1 MKAKSIS
8 FAQLL
13 IITMVAGA
21 FCVVGS
27 ICFAQ
32 GRDTTT
38 STATNPHL
46 RPETATA
53 GQTKVSPK
61 DNTFLVN
68 ASTSNAVEVEDGKIG
83 QRAGSAEVKKLAGRM
98 VADHSKANKE
108 LIDLAKRKGV
118 ALNTS
123 GVTAEIKMA
132 SGPEFDRQFLAML
145 ETNHKKAITDFEREA
160 KSGDD
165 SDLRAYANRQLP
177 SLREHLSMVQQVI
190 HKTGS
195 VSR

>member
-1 MKAKSIS
+1 MKSKLTSL
-8 FAQLL
+8 AQVLSVV
-13 IITMVAGA
+13 IAGGA
-21 FCVVGS
+21 LCMAAA
-27 ICFAQ
+27 IALAQ
-32 GRDTTT
+32 ERDT

-46 RPETATA
+46 RPQTAAA

-83 QRAGSAEVKKLAGRM
+83 QRAGSAEVKKVSARM
-98 VADHSKANKE
+98 VADHGKANKE

-123 GVTAEIKMA
+123 GITAQIKMA
-132 SGPEFDRQFLAML
+132 PGPEFDRQFLAML
-145 ETNHKKAITDFEREA
+145 ETNHKKAIAEFEKEA

-165 SDLRAYANRQLP
+165 SDLRAYANRELP
-177 SLREHLSMVQQVI
+177 TLHEHLTMVQQAI

>member
-1 MKAKSIS
+1 MNSMKAKSTS
-8 FAQLL
+8 LP
-13 IITMVAGA
+13 IIIAAGA
-21 FCVVGS
+21 FCITSS
-27 ICFAQ
+27 IVMAQ
-32 GRDTTT
+32 GRDTES
-38 STATNPHL
+38 STVTNPHL
-46 RPETATA
+46 RPQTAAA
-53 GQTKVSPK
+53 GQTKISPK

-68 ASTSNAVEVEDGKIG
+68 ASTSNAREVEDGKIG
-83 QRAGSAEVKKLAGRM
+83 QRAGSAEVKKVSARM
-98 VADHSKANKE
+98 VADHGKANKE

-123 GVTAEIKMA
+123 GVKAQIAMA
-132 SGPEFDRQFLAML
+132 PGPEFDRQFLAML
-145 ETNHKKAITDFEREA
+145 ETEHKKDIGEFEKEA

-177 SLREHLSMVQQVI
+177 TLREHLAMVQQTI

>member
-1 MKAKSIS
+1 MKAKSTWLPIV
-8 FAQLL
+8 AV
-13 IITMVAGA
+13 VAGA
-21 FCVVGS
+21 FCITSSVAM
-27 ICFAQ
+27 AQ
-32 GRDTTT
+32 GRSTDT

-46 RPETATA
+46 KPQTDA
-53 GQTKVSPK
+53 GTQAKVSPK

-68 ASTSNAVEVEDGKIG
+68 ASSSNATEVEDGKIG
-83 QRAGSAEVKKLAGRM
+83 EKAGGAEVKKVAARM
-98 VADHSKANKE
+98 VADHGKANKE

-118 ALNTS
+118 ALSTS
-123 GVTAEIKMA
+123 GITAQIKMA
-132 SGPEFDRQFLAML
+132 PGPEFDRQFLAML
-145 ETNHKKAITDFEREA
+145 ETEHKKGIAEFEKEA

-177 SLREHLSMVQQVI
+177 ILRAHLTMVQQAI

>member
-13 IITMVAGA
+13 SLVIAAGA
-21 FCVVGS
+21 FSVISSTAV
-27 ICFAQ
+27 AQ
-32 GRDTTT
+32 ERDT

-46 RPETATA
+46 RPQTSA
-53 GQTKVSPK
+53 GAPTKISPK
-61 DNTFLVN
+61 DNTFLVD

-83 QRAGSAEVKKLAGRM
+83 QRAGSAEVKKVAGRM

-123 GVTAEIKMA
+123 GITAQIKMA
-132 SGPEFDRQFLAML
+132 PGPEFDRQFLAML
-145 ETNHKKAITDFEREA
+145 ETNHKKAIAEFEKEA

-165 SDLRAYANRQLP
+165 SELRAYANRELP
-177 SLREHLSMVQQVI
+177 TLHEHLSMVQQAI

>member
-1 MKAKSIS
+1 MKAKSTS
-8 FAQLL
+8 FAELL
-13 IITMVAGA
+13 TMAIAAGA
-21 FCVVGS
+21 FCTVGS

-46 RPETATA
+46 QPQTATTA
-53 GQTKVSPK
+53 QTKVSPK

-83 QRAGSAEVKKLAGRM
+83 QRTGSAEVKKVAGRM
-98 VADHSKANKE
+98 VAEHSKANKE

-123 GVTAEIKMA
+123 GITAEIKMA
-132 SGPEFDRQFLAML
+132 PGPEFDRQFLAML
-145 ETNHKKAITDFEREA
+145 ETNHKKAVADFEKEA

-165 SDLRAYANRQLP
+165 SELRAYANRQLP
-177 SLREHLSMVQQVI
+177 TLREHLTMVEQAI
-190 HKTGS
+190 RKTGS

>member
-1 MKAKSIS
+1 MKPKSTSI
-8 FAQLL
+8 L
-13 IITMVAGA
+13 IVAVVAGA
-21 FCVVGS
+21 FCMTSS
-27 ICFAQ
+27 IIMAQ
-32 GRDTTT
+32 GRNTET

-46 RPETATA
+46 KPQTEA
-53 GQTKVSPK
+53 GGPTKVSPK

-68 ASTSNAVEVEDGKIG
+68 ASTGNAREVEDGKIG
-83 QRAGSAEVKKLAGRM
+83 EKAGSAEVKKVSARV
-98 VADHSKANKE
+98 VADHGKANKE

-132 SGPEFDRQFLAML
+132 PGPEFDRQFLALL
-145 ETNHKKAITDFEREA
+145 ETEHKKDIAEFEKEA

-165 SDLRAYANRQLP
+165 SELRAWASRQLP
-177 SLREHLSMVQQVI
+177 ILREHLTMVQQAI